1 MAALRWDRGWG
12 EICDH
17 GNGEWGGG
25 VGVGEVKGRSL
36 KEEMRMQ
43 LPVPEGKEEGSCI
56 SDVRGRS

>member
-1 MAALRWDRGWG
+1 MEMARW
-12 EICDH
+12 
-17 GNGEWGGG
+17 
-25 VGVGEVKGRSL
+25 GEVKGRSL